1 MRTCLVFKNLIMH
14 RRARSTLSSVLSLL
28 LVTSMAFGQEENSG
42 AASSAG
48 SSAAASSE
56 AAQKS
61 GGVSAADVQNPI
73 ANLVSLPLQNN
84 TYFDVGPSK
93 STVNAL
99 LVEPVV
105 PFKLGANWEVVTRT
119 IVPLIYEPR
128 TSQTNG
134 ATFGLG
140 NVQPQAYLTPTHPGS
155 VIWGIGPQLWLPT
168 ATDPKLGN
176 NHLGG
181 GVAAVVLSVKGHWLY
196 GFLANQ
202 VWAAGNSKERTNQFT
217 FEPFVFYNLPRGWY
231 LTSTPVATAQWD
243 ERGHNVWTVPVGGG
257 VGRLFTVGKQPINIR
272 LEAFDNVHR
281 PDGAPSWQTQL
292 QVQFLFPQH

>member
-1 MRTCLVFKNLIMH
+1 MARHLMVG
-14 RRARSTLSSVLSLL
+14 RRREVRK
-28 LVTSMAFGQEENSG
+28 
-42 AASSAG
+42 ASSAWG
-48 SSAAASSE
+48 AAAVLLLLALDASAQEAMQEGTSSP
-56 AAQKS
+56 ASATATSSNAQAKS
-61 GGVSAADVQNPI
+61 GGVSAADAQNPI

-84 TYFDVGPSK
+84 TYFDVGPNK

-99 LVEPVV
+99 LIQPVV
-105 PFKLGANWEVVTRT
+105 PFKLGENWELVTRT

-140 NVQPQAYLTPTHPGS
+140 NVQPQFYFTPAHPGS

-168 ATDPKLGN
+168 ATDPTLGN

-181 GVAAVVLSVKGHWLY
+181 GVAAVVLTVKGHWLY

-202 VWAAGNSKERTNQFT
+202 VWAAGNSKERTNQLT

-231 LTSTPVATAQWD
+231 FTSTPVATARWD
-243 ERGHNVWTVPVGGG
+243 ELGHNVWTVPVGGG
-257 VGRLFTVGKQPINIR
+257 VGRLFTVGRQPINIR

>member
-1 MRTCLVFKNLIMH
+1 
-14 RRARSTLSSVLSLL
+14 
-28 LVTSMAFGQEENSG
+28 MASGQEAKPG
-42 AASSAG
+42 AASSAS
-48 SSAAASSE
+48 SSAAGSSE
-56 AAQKS
+56 ATEKS
-61 GGVSAADVQNPI
+61 GGVSAADVQNPV
-73 ANLVSLPLQNN
+73 ASLVSVPFQNN
-84 TYFDVGPSK
+84 TYFDTGPNK

-99 LVEPVV
+99 LIQPVV
-105 PFKLGANWEVVTRT
+105 PFKLGANWELVTRT

-140 NVQPQAYLTPTHPGS
+140 NVQPQFFLTPAHPGS

-168 ATDPKLGN
+168 ATDPALGN

-181 GVAAVVLSVKGHWLY
+181 GAAAVVLTVKGHWLY
-196 GFLANQ
+196 GFIANQ

-217 FEPFVFYNLPRGWY
+217 FEPIVFYNMARGWY

-257 VGRLFTVGKQPINIR
+257 VGRLFKVGSQPINMRIQ
-272 LEAFDNVHR
+272 AFDNVHR
-281 PDGAPSWQTQL
+281 PDFAPSWQVQF
-292 QVQFLFPQH
+292 QVQFLFPKH

>member
-1 MRTCLVFKNLIMH
+1 VLKSLIMH
-14 RRARSTLSSVLSLL
+14 CRVRSTLRSVLWLL
-28 LVTSMAFGQEENSG
+28 LVTSIASGQEAKSV
-42 AASSAG
+42 AASSAS

-56 AAQKS
+56 AAGKS
-61 GGVSAADVQNPI
+61 GTVSAADVQNPI

-84 TYFDVGPSK
+84 TYFDVGPNK
-93 STVNAL
+93 STVNEL
-99 LVEPVV
+99 LIEPVV
-105 PFKLGANWEVVTRT
+105 PFKLGANWEIITRT

-140 NVQPQAYLTPTHPGS
+140 NVQPQFYLTPTHPGS

-168 ATDPKLGN
+168 ASDPTLGN

-181 GVAAVVLSVKGHWLY
+181 GAAAVVLTVKGHWLY

-231 LTSTPVATAQWD
+231 LTSTPVATAQW
-243 ERGHNVWTVPVGGG
+243 EEHGHNVWTVPVGGG
-257 VGRLFTVGKQPINIR
+257 VGRLFTVGRQPINIR